1 MSQLQC
7 PKLCQGEHASSL
19 LNGGSTRGHISR
31 ETVVSS
37 IEGEVP
43 VPRLLRGQWLNG
55 ALYLFENGV
64 QDLAYFCFPNK

>member
-1 MSQLQC
+1 M
-7 PKLCQGEHASSL
+7 
-19 LNGGSTRGHISR
+19 
-31 ETVVSS
+31 VSS

-43 VPRLLRGQWLNG
+43 APRLLRGQWLNG